1 MAGYATFNYL
11 VAEISRLTTASF
23 EARVRELGLSRA
35 QWVLMA
41 AVYRSEGTNQGQ
53 LAEQLG
59 VAPISVGRMLDR
71 MERDGW
77 VRRVP
82 VPGDRRARRVE
93 LTERSRRL
101 RPRLRRLA
109 AATEREALASL
120 RPAERRAVLASLA
133 RIHGALKA
141 AYGRDGGGR

>member
-23 EARVRELGLSRA
+23 ESRVRELGLSRA

-59 VAPISVGRMLDR
+59 VAPISVGRLLDR

-93 LTERSRRL
+93 LTDRSRRL

-120 RPAERRAVLASLA
+120 RPSERRAVLASLA
-133 RIHGALKA
+133 RIHAALKA
-141 AYGRDGGGR
+141 TYGRDGGGR

>member
-41 AVYRSEGTNQGQ
+41 AVYRCEGTIQGQ

-59 VAPISVGRMLDR
+59 VAPISVGRLLDR

-133 RIHGALKA
+133 RIHAALKA
-141 AYGRDGGGR
+141 TYGRDGGGR

>member
-133 RIHGALKA
+133 RIHAALKA
-141 AYGRDGGGR
+141 TYGRDGGGR